1 MTSDRAFIEEVR
13 DRLVANIDTLA
24 QELFP
29 DGHYAN
35 IKKYW
40 IARNPSRD
48 DRNPG
53 SFWIWLSGAKA
64 GGWCDAASGQKG
76 DVFSLI
82 NLGRGDPLDDFREAM
97 TFARKWTGLDPA
109 ATPAERQQRQ
119 AQISETREKR
129 AQEEAELLAKARRRA
144 KAIWLDGA
152 PLGIKGEPNP
162 KAALAFRY
170 FEGRGIDL
178 MRLPRLPGA
187 TRLLFDQP
195 HQESGRTYAALGS
208 CVIDADGQFLALHR
222 VFITD
227 DGRKIPQK
235 PYRKCWPEYAG
246 GFIPIWDGGTGLS
259 PKKAA
264 AIGLLTRSIIGE
276 GIEDGYANAIG
287 KPDRRVFAAVSLSNL
302 ANFPALACIDD
313 LTVFQ
318 DNDWGKPQ
326 ARAQLLRACETLDG
340 KGLSVR
346 LAASYLGKDA
356 NDLMNGE

>member
-1 MTSDRAFIEEVR
+1 MNSDRAFIEEVR

-24 QELFP
+24 QEMFP

-35 IKKYW
+35 VRKYW

-53 SFWIWLSGAKA
+53 SFWIWLSGPKA

-76 DVFSLI
+76 DVFKLI
-82 NLGRGDPLDDFREAM
+82 NLGRGDPLDDFREAFA
-97 TFARKWTGLDPA
+97 FARKWTGLDPA
-109 ATPAERQQRQ
+109 ATPAERKERQ
-119 AQISETREKR
+119 AKISAAREQR
-129 AQEEAELLAKARRRA
+129 AREEVEQLALARRRA
-144 KAIWLDGA
+144 KAIWLDGE
-152 PLGIKGEPNP
+152 PLGIKGKPNP
-162 KAALAFRY
+162 RAALAFRY
-170 FEGRGIDL
+170 FENRGIDL

-187 TRLLFDQP
+187 TRLLFDQM
-195 HQESGRTYAALGS
+195 HRESGRRYAALGS
-208 CVIDADGQFLALHR
+208 CVIDQNGQFLALHR

-227 DGRKIPQK
+227 AGEKIAVK

-246 GFIPIWDGGTGLS
+246 GFIPVWDGGTGLS
-259 PKKAA
+259 PAKAA
-264 AIGLLTRSIIGE
+264 AIGLLSRAIACE

-287 KPDRRVFAAVSLSNL
+287 KPDRRVFALVSLSNL
-302 ANFPALACIDD
+302 ANLPAMACIDD

-326 ARAQLLRACETLDG
+326 AQAQLTRACQTLVG
-340 KGLSVR
+340 KGISVR

-356 NDLMNGE
+356 NDLMKGE